1 MASNRVGIQGHI
13 GKNEDK
19 GERGD
24 ARSQGQIG
32 FQGTRGPEGGL
43 KPKGKDIFQ
52 VQFLNKNAYQDCL
65 TFHLINLTLKACP
78 HQANAKAKIFFDV
91 CRLFF

>member
-1 MASNRVGIQGHI
+1 MVKPFTPSGDMASNRVGIQGHT

-43 KPKGKDIFQ
+43 KPKGKDIFPSTVSEQ
-52 VQFLNKNAYQDCL
+52 ECL
-65 TFHLINLTLKACP
+65 P
-78 HQANAKAKIFFDV
+78 
-91 CRLFF
+91 RLFHVPSDKFNPNFA